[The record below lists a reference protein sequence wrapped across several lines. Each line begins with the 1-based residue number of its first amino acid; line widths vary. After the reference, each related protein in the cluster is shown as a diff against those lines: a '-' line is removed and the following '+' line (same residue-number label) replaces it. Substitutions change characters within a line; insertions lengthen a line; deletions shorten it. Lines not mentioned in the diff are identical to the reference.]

1 MLIKGTIF
9 DIKRFA
15 VHDGPGIRTTVFLKG
30 CPLACS
36 WCHNPES
43 QSLGVSVFEGRGG
56 TVQVGRLATVDEILC
71 AIERD
76 TVFFDES
83 GGGVTFSG
91 GEPLAQ
97 PEFLLALLERCGQL
111 AIHRTVDT
119 SGYAPREVLLAAAAR
134 AELFLYDIK
143 LLDDDAHRE
152 HTGVGVGLILDN
164 LRALCD
170 TGVPIRLRFP
180 VIPGITDTEAN
191 VEALGELVRSLPRR
205 LPVDCLPYHAA
216 AMDKYPRFGME
227 KPLPKTP
234 EPTAEGMDAIRLA
247 ITHPALRAPL
257 HGGDPSLLIPSLEGL
272 GVGP

>member
-1 MLIKGTIF
+1 MLTQATIF

-30 CPLACS
+30 CPLGCS

-43 QSLGVSVFEGRGG
+43 QSVGVSVFEGRGG
-56 TVQVGRLATVDEILC
+56 PLKVGRLVTVEELLRD
-71 AIERD
+71 IERD
-76 TVFFDES
+76 TLFFDES

-97 PEFLLALLERCGQL
+97 PDFLLAALARCGER

-134 AELFLYDIK
+134 TELFLYDVK
-143 LLDDDAHRE
+143 LLDEDAHRE
-152 HTGVGVGLILDN
+152 HTGVGVGLILGN
-164 LRALCD
+164 LLALCE
-170 TGVPIRLRFP
+170 TGVSIRLRFP
-180 VIPGITDTEAN
+180 VIPGITDTAAN
-191 VEALGELVRSLPRR
+191 IDALGELVRSLPRR

-227 KPLPKTP
+227 PPLPQTP
-234 EPTAEGMDAIRLA
+234 EPTAAEMDAIRKA
-247 ITHPALRAPL
+247 I
-257 HGGDPSLLIPSLEGL
+257 GGGCE
-272 GVGP
+272 

>member
-1 MLIKGTIF
+1 MLIQGTIF

-30 CPLACS
+30 CPLGCS

-43 QSLGVSVFEGRGG
+43 QPLGVSVFEGRGG
-56 TVQVGRLATVDEILC
+56 ALEVGRLVAVDQIVREL
-71 AIERD
+71 ERD
-76 TVFFDES
+76 TVFLDES

-97 PEFLLALLERCGQL
+97 SEFLLALLARCGEL

-119 SGYAPREVLLAAAAR
+119 SGYAPREVLLAVAAR
-134 AELFLYDIK
+134 TELFLYDIK
-143 LLDDDAHRE
+143 LLDEDAQRL
-152 HTGVGVGLILDN
+152 HTGVGKDLILDN

-170 TGVPIRLRFP
+170 TGVSIRLRFP
-180 VIPGITDTEAN
+180 VIPGITDTAAN
-191 VEALGELVRSLPRR
+191 VDAFGVLVRSLPRR

-227 KPLPKTP
+227 PPLPKTP
-234 EPTAEGMDAIRLA
+234 EPTAEAMAAIRRA
-247 ITHPALRAPL
+247 I
-257 HGGDPSLLIPSLEGL
+257 GES
-272 GVGP
+272 

>member
-1 MLIKGTIF
+1 MLIQGTIF

-30 CPLACS
+30 CPLGCS

-43 QSLGVSVFEGRGG
+43 QPLGVSVFEGRGG
-56 TVQVGRLATVDEILC
+56 RLSVGRRATVDAVVREV
-71 AIERD
+71 ERD
-76 TVFFDES
+76 TLFFDES

-97 PEFLLALLERCGQL
+97 PDFLLALLARCGEL

-119 SGYAPREVLLAAAAR
+119 SGYAPREVLLAAAAQ
-134 AELFLYDIK
+134 AELFLYDVK

-170 TGVPIRLRFP
+170 TGVSIRLRFP
-180 VIPGITDTEAN
+180 VIPGLTDTAAN
-191 VEALGELVRSLPRR
+191 VDALGALMQSLPRQ

-227 KPLPKTP
+227 PPLPDTP
-234 EPTAEGMDAIRLA
+234 EPTLAGMAAIRLA
-247 ITHPALRAPL
+247 VC
-257 HGGDPSLLIPSLEGL
+257 GS
-272 GVGP
+272 

>member
-1 MLIKGTIF
+1 MMLIQGTIF

-30 CPLACS
+30 CPLGCL

-56 TVQVGRLATVDEILC
+56 TLTVGRLATVDEIIC
-71 AIERD
+71 EIERD

-83 GGGVTFSG
+83 DGGVTFSG

-97 PEFLLALLERCGQL
+97 PEFLLALLERCGEL

-143 LLDDDAHRE
+143 LLDEDAHRA

-170 TGVPIRLRFP
+170 TGIPIRLRFP
-180 VIPGITDTEAN
+180 VIPGITDTPAN
-191 VEALGELVRSLPRR
+191 VDALGALVRSLPRR
-205 LPVDCLPYHAA
+205 LLVDCLPYHAA

-227 KPLPKTP
+227 PPLPDTK
-234 EPTAEGMDAIRLA
+234 EPTGERMDAIRRA
-247 ITHPALRAPL
+247 IAC
-257 HGGDPSLLIPSLEGL
+257 D
-272 GVGP
+272 